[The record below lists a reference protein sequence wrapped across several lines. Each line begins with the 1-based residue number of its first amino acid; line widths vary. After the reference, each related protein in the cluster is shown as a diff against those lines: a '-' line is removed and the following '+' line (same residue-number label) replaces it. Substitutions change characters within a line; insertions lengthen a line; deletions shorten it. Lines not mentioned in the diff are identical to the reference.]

1 MVMIIARVLT
11 VLLILWL
18 SLGLLYGR
26 SDADALSSSGDA
38 TYLLYIIGLVVLV
51 VLISAIPTLRGIR
64 PLALVMV
71 LTVTGYAYRFE
82 IQRVGE
88 HVLGALMPYRG
99 EEVGNGSVSFAAW
112 PDGQFRV
119 DAMVN
124 GTPMMFIVDTG
135 ATNVVLTPQDAKR
148 LGYAP
153 RDLDF
158 SESYTT
164 ANGSVMGAPI
174 VLPEIVTGPIHMD
187 DVAASVDGAP
197 MPGSLLGVSF
207 LDRSHPMR

>member
-71 LTVTGYAYRFE
+71 LTVTGYAYRLKFS
-82 IQRVGE
+82 
-88 HVLGALMPYRG
+88 AW
-99 EEVGNGSVSFAAW
+99 VSTSW
-112 PDGQFRV
+112 ER
-119 DAMVN
+119 
-124 GTPMMFIVDTG
+124 
-135 ATNVVLTPQDAKR
+135 
-148 LGYAP
+148 
-153 RDLDF
+153 
-158 SESYTT
+158 
-164 ANGSVMGAPI
+164 
-174 VLPEIVTGPIHMD
+174 
-187 DVAASVDGAP
+187 
-197 MPGSLLGVSF
+197 
-207 LDRSHPMR
+207 